1 MTSCICSYR
10 ILLFKINGVSEIFY
24 DGELCHTQAVQNS
37 SEARIY
43 GFEAG
48 IKARLSNSFQIT
60 SQYSLTKGRQKDSQN
75 FDAPVRHVTPE
86 FANIHLIWKSDKISL
101 DGFLNYN
108 GILRHDNISHEL
120 SNHLFAQ
127 DQNGNPISP
136 AWYTLNLRSQFKF
149 SDTIS
154 FIGSIENILNE
165 GYRPYASGIS
175 APGANFIFAISYND

>member
-1 MTSCICSYR
+1 MPDLDNAITRDFIS
-10 ILLFKINGVSEIFY
+10 INGASEIFY
-24 DGELCHTQAVQNS
+24 DGELCETQAVQNS

-48 IKARLSNSFQIT
+48 FKARLSNSFEIT
-60 SQYSLTKGRQKDSQN
+60 SQYSLTKGKQKDRQN
-75 FDAPVRHVTPE
+75 FDAPIRHVAPK
-86 FANIHLIWKSDKISL
+86 FGNIHFIWKSDKISI

-108 GILRHDNISHEL
+108 GSLRHYDISHEL

-127 DQNGNPISP
+127 DENGNPYSP
-136 AWYTLNLRSQFKF
+136 SWYTLNLRSQFKF
-149 SDTIS
+149 SETIS
-154 FIGSIENILNE
+154 FTGSIENILNE